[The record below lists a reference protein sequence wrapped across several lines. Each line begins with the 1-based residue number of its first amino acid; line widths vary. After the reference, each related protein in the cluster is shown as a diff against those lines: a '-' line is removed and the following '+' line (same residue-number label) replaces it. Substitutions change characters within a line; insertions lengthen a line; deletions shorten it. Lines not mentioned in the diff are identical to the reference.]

1 MRILVVSQYFW
12 PEDFRINELVKDFK
26 MKGHDIVVL
35 TGVPNYPEGK
45 IFSDYKRNKSDF
57 SELDGCQIIRV
68 PIIPRGKNKISL
80 FLNYLSFIFLG
91 SIYGLFKV
99 SRFKF
104 DSIFVFE
111 PSPIFVCLPAIL
123 IKWYKK
129 IPLTLWVLDL
139 WPQTLTAVGLLKE
152 GGIAVKILSVLV
164 KFIYRNCD
172 LILGQ
177 SKSFVKEI
185 SKYCDK
191 EEKVKYFPNWYED
204 IYSQSNYLPA
214 PEITK
219 QKSTFDIIFAGNIGD
234 AQDFPTI
241 IKAMELIRPQE
252 NIRLIVIGEGRRYQ
266 WLKDIVKSKNLESK
280 VILLGRFPN
289 TRMPEFF
296 LHADAFLVSLRP
308 HEIFDKTIP
317 GKLQSY
323 LISRKP
329 VIGMLRGDGKNVIE
343 NSGCGFNVNPGNHN
357 ELYETILHL
366 SKLDKN
372 QLSRFGINGFNYAIK
387 NFNKEVIYKDLEVWL
402 SELKNPLSSKA

>member
-26 MKGHDIVVL
+26 EKGHEIVIL

-45 IFSDYKRNKSDF
+45 IFLDYKKNKSDF
-57 SELDGCQIIRV
+57 KEFEGCEIIRV
-68 PIIPRGKNKISL
+68 PIIPRGTNKFSL
-80 FLNYLSFIFLG
+80 FFNYLSFVLLG
-91 SIYGLFKV
+91 SIYGLNRLSK
-99 SRFKF
+99 FKF

-123 IKWYKK
+123 IKWHKK

-139 WPQTLTAVGLLKE
+139 WPQTLTAVGIIKE
-152 GGIAVKILSVLV
+152 RGIVGKILSRLV

-177 SKSFVKEI
+177 SMGFVEEI
-185 SKYCDK
+185 SKYCDST
-191 EEKVKYFPNWYED
+191 EKVKYFPNWYED
-204 IYSQSNYLPA
+204 IYLQSNYKPA
-214 PEITK
+214 PEIVK
-219 QKSTFDIIFAGNIGD
+219 QGNTFDLIFAGNIGE

-241 IKAMELIRPQE
+241 IKAMELMGPQE
-252 NIRLIVIGEGRRYQ
+252 NIRLIVIGEGRKFE
-266 WLKDIVKSKNLESK
+266 WLKGIVKSKNLESK

-289 TRMPEFF
+289 RRMPEFF

-329 VIGMLRGDGKNVIE
+329 VIGMLKGDGENVIN
-343 NSGCGFNVNPGNHN
+343 NSGCGFNVNPGNHK
-357 ELYETILHL
+357 ELYESILLL

-372 QLSRFGINGFNYAIK
+372 QLSRFGLNGFNYAIK

-402 SELKNPLSSKA
+402 SELKHPLSSKA